1 VSTAALKVGAHDTA
15 IQLHKV
21 SCEAGGRTVLAVE
34 ELRIADGE
42 RVALIGAN
50 GAGKSTLLRL
60 LSGFTTPSTGEVQAL
75 GRRLPLR
82 GAELRGLRCEV
93 GQVLQGLHLVQ
104 RLTALDNVLIGALG
118 RISGWRGW
126 TRWHHADDITAAAAA
141 LARVG
146 IAALADTRVDRLS
159 GGERQKVAIARL
171 LMQRPRLILADEPTA
186 ALDPQAAAEVCA
198 LLADAAHGATLV
210 TVLHNPA
217 LLPLLADRVI
227 ALKAGRIAF
236 DLPLAQVDPA
246 DLAALYRSAA
256 EPAPNTE
263 GQPRTVSLPLAEP

>member
-1 VSTAALKVGAHDTA
+1 MKVGAEDTA
-15 IQLHKV
+15 IEV
-21 SCEAGGRTVLAVE
+21 RDVTCIAGGRTVLAVE
-34 ELRIADGE
+34 QLRIAAGE

-60 LSGFTTPSTGEVQAL
+60 LSGFATPAAGEVQVL

-82 GAELRGLRCEV
+82 GAQLRGLRREV

-104 RLTALDNVLIGALG
+104 RLTALDNALIGALG
-118 RISGWRGW
+118 RITGWAGWRGW
-126 TRWHHADDITAAAAA
+126 TRWHQAEDIATAEVA

-171 LMQRPRLILADEPTA
+171 LMQHPRLILADEPTA
-186 ALDPQAAAEVCA
+186 ALDPRAAAEVCA
-198 LLADAAHGATLV
+198 LLADAARTTDDHATLV

-227 ALKAGRIAF
+227 ALKAGRIVF
-236 DLPLAQVDPA
+236 DRPLAQVDPA
-246 DLAALYRSAA
+246 DLQALYRQ
-256 EPAPNTE
+256 APPPTS
-263 GQPRTVSLPLAEP
+263 THD

>member
-1 VSTAALKVGAHDTA
+1 MSNAALKVGAHDTA
-15 IQLHKV
+15 IHLRDV
-21 SCEAGGRTVLAVE
+21 RCEAVGRTVLAVE
-34 ELRIADGE
+34 ELCIAASE

-60 LSGFTTPSTGEVQAL
+60 LSGFATPTAGEVQVL

-82 GAELRGLRCEV
+82 GAELRGLRREV

-118 RISGWRGW
+118 RISGWAGWRGW
-126 TRWHHADDITAAAAA
+126 TRWHQAGDIAAAEAA

-146 IAALADTRVDRLS
+146 IAALAETRVDRLS

-198 LLADAAHGATLV
+198 LLADAARTTNNQATLV

-236 DLPLAQVDPA
+236 DRPVAQVAPA
-246 DLAALYRSAA
+246 DLAALYRQSP
-256 EPAPNTE
+256 EPTPA
-263 GQPRTVSLPLAEP
+263 SMHA

>member
-1 VSTAALKVGAHDTA
+1 MKVGAHDTA
-15 IQLHKV
+15 IHLRNVTCH
-21 SCEAGGRTVLAVE
+21 AGGRPVLAVE
-34 ELRIADGE
+34 ELRIAAGE

-60 LSGFTTPSTGEVQAL
+60 LSGFATPATGEVQVL

-82 GAELRGLRCEV
+82 GAELRGLRREL

-126 TRWHHADDITAAAAA
+126 TRWHRADDIAAAEAA

-186 ALDPQAAAEVCA
+186 ALDPQAAAEVGA
-198 LLADAAHGATLV
+198 LLADAARTTDDRATLV

-217 LLPLLADRVI
+217 LLPLLANRVI

-246 DLAALYRSAA
+246 DLAALYRQSP
-256 EPAPNTE
+256 EPTPA
-263 GQPRTVSLPLAEP
+263 SMHA